1 MELKGSQTEKNLWT
15 AFAGESQAYTKY
27 GFYAKQATKENLNP
41 IADIFTETAS
51 TAQHHAKIWFKYLHG
66 GAVPMTNDNLVDAAH
81 GENYEWTEMYHEFA
95 EVAEKEGFDEIAAK
109 MRLVGAIEKTH
120 EERYIKLA
128 EDLANGTVFKRDD
141 VVVWKCT
148 VCGHLHMGTEP
159 PAVCPVCGHP
169 RNYFVQNVVNY

>member
-41 IADIFTETAS
+41 IADVFTETAGNE
-51 TAQHHAKIWFKYLHG
+51 QHHAKIWFKYLHG
-66 GAVPMTNDNLVDAAH
+66 GAVPMTNDNLVDAAP
-81 GENYEWTEMYHEFA
+81 
-95 EVAEKEGFDEIAAK
+95 K

>member
-41 IADIFTETAS
+41 IADIFTETAGNE
-51 TAQHHAKIWFKYLHG
+51 QHHAKIWFKYLHG

-148 VCGHLHMGTEP
+148 VCGYIYEGDEL
-159 PAVCPVCGHP
+159 PADFVCPVCGKDAS
-169 RNYFVQNVVNY
+169 FFEEVSE

>member
-41 IADIFTETAS
+41 IADIFTETAGNE
-51 TAQHHAKIWFKYLHG
+51 QHHAKIWFKYLHG

-109 MRLVGAIEKTH
+109 MRLVGAIEKTQ